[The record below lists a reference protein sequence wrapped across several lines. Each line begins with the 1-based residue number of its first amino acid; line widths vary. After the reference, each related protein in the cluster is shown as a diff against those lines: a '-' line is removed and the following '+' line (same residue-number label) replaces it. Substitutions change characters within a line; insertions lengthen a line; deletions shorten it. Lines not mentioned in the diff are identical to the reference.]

1 MFSTPTENSR
11 TWKILKDPHTYTIC
25 GFFHMTVTALCG
37 YQLDRHLWPVL
48 LTNKAFAN
56 SEPTFL
62 DKSRW
67 ICLSVFCLND
77 VFEFSIKLN
86 PLSGRHLFWGGK
98 FFGQISKSLRR
109 LIKEIGQRGGDQH
122 LRPTNQPTGAAVKP
136 VTRSSPAFE
145 INWDLLRPI
154 FSSLTSYYA
163 ISSHLLIT
171 QQSNRS
177 WFFLGKQTGATSDC
191 WSSQGGESTQD
202 PYL

>member
-1 MFSTPTENSR
+1 MFSTPAENSR

-25 GFFHMTVTALCG
+25 GFFHMTVTAPCG

-67 ICLSVFCLND
+67 ICSSVFCLN
-77 VFEFSIKLN
+77 EFLSFLSIWTHYLE
-86 PLSGRHLFWGGK
+86 GI
-98 FFGQISKSLRR
+98 FFGGGNSSANSLRR

-163 ISSHLLIT
+163 ISSYPFNYTTIRSVLL
-171 QQSNRS
+171 
-177 WFFLGKQTGATSDC
+177 FGK
-191 WSSQGGESTQD
+191 
-202 PYL
+202 

>member
-1 MFSTPTENSR
+1 MFSTPAENSR

-25 GFFHMTVTALCG
+25 GFFHMTVTAPCG

-67 ICLSVFCLND
+67 ICLSVFCLN
-77 VFEFSIKLN
+77 EL
-86 PLSGRHLFWGGK
+86 LSFYQAEPIIWKASVWGGEIPRPNLQ
-98 FFGQISKSLRR
+98 FFPC

-136 VTRSSPAFE
+136 VTRSCHHRVVRNKLRSFE
-145 INWDLLRPI
+145 THI
-154 FSSLTSYYA
+154 FK
-163 ISSHLLIT
+163 
-171 QQSNRS
+171 SNIILCN
-177 WFFLGKQTGATSDC
+177 FKLPF
-191 WSSQGGESTQD
+191 
-202 PYL
+202 